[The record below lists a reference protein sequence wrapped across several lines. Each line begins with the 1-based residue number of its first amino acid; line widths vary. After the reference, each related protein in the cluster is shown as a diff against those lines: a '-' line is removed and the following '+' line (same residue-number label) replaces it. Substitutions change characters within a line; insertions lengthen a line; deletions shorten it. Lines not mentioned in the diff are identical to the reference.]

1 MKHLILKNTPFFRLI
16 EMTDSPDY
24 SNIQNDYVDF
34 VSEVITLC
42 HESADCGNLAYFA
55 LLFTEIE
62 LQYHPQ
68 LDRGDLREVPDI
80 YIRKALDFV
89 RRMIKS
95 MGCGPSAHPLR
106 EDTGKTAPALQWTG
120 NTVDLVELIYGIN
133 EMGCINDGTMPLKQL
148 APLLYGMFGIKAKDC
163 YRFYVDIKRRKS
175 GSRTYFLDRMREK
188 LNRRMDMDEER
199 ERTRR

>member
-42 HESADCGNLAYFA
+42 HESADCGNLVYFA

-68 LDRGDLREVPDI
+68 LDRGDLREVPDV

-95 MGCGPSAHPLR
+95 MGCVPSAYPLR
-106 EDTGKTAPALQWTG
+106 EDTGKTAPALQWTS
-120 NTVDLVELIYGIN
+120 
-133 EMGCINDGTMPLKQL
+133 P
-148 APLLYGMFGIKAKDC
+148 F
-163 YRFYVDIKRRKS
+163 R
-175 GSRTYFLDRMREK
+175 
-188 LNRRMDMDEER
+188 
-199 ERTRR
+199 